1 MNIFVYLQSNELSK
15 AGKSGQRTSI
25 MDLQA
30 IKTLKS
36 DIPGNNRCVDCDAP
50 SKSKIEFSRQK
61 HISTPY
67 FPS

>member
-1 MNIFVYLQSNELSK
+1 MCNFQSNESSK
-15 AGKSGQRTSI
+15 AGKAGQRTSI

-50 SKSKIEFSRQK
+50 SKIDLNFQV
-61 HISTPY
+61 
-67 FPS
+67 

>member
-1 MNIFVYLQSNELSK
+1 MPGYSVGNGTLISIFTLQSNESSK
-15 AGKSGQRTSI
+15 AGKGQRTSI

-50 SKSKIEFSRQK
+50 RK
-61 HISTPY
+61 TLT
-67 FPS
+67 